1 MTTKQT
7 LTMAVIA
14 AGLMAAPAFAQDK
27 MTDTA
32 KDEVAS
38 EAKSEAETV
47 MKDKMDEFTL
57 KEGVEADREAPEKIM
72 TRTDGEMK
80 VKGEITEMA
89 APEPILIDDAPTEK
103 VMTEKAV
110 ETDKMMDTPVI
121 EAPITTVEIPCPEG
135 TTAQADGTCLVTGD
149 FEE

>member
-38 EAKSEAETV
+38 EAKSDAETV
-47 MKDKMDEFTL
+47 MKDKMDEFSL

-80 VKGEITEMA
+80 VKVEITEMA

>member
-38 EAKSEAETV
+38 EAKSDAETV
-47 MKDKMDEFTL
+47 MKDKMDEFSL

-80 VKGEITEMA
+80 VKVEITEMA

-121 EAPITTVEIPCPEG
+121 EAPVTTVEIPCPEG

>member
-1 MTTKQT
+1 MMTKQT

-27 MTDTA
+27 MTDKA
-32 KDEVAS
+32 KDEIATEV
-38 EAKSEAETV
+38 KSDAETV

-57 KEGVEADREAPEKIM
+57 KEGVEADMEAPEKIM
-72 TRTDGEMK
+72 TRADGEMK

-89 APEPILIDDAPTEK
+89 APEPVLMKETPTEK
-103 VMTEKAV
+103 MMTEKAMK
-110 ETDKMMDTPVI
+110 TDEMMDTPVI
-121 EAPITTVEIPCPEG
+121 DAPVTTVEIPCPEG

-149 FEE
+149 YKE

>member
-27 MTDTA
+27 MTNTA

-121 EAPITTVEIPCPEG
+121 EALITTVEIPCPEG

>member
-38 EAKSEAETV
+38 EAKSDAETV

-57 KEGVEADREAPEKIM
+57 QEGVEADREAPEKIM
-72 TRTDGEMK
+72 TRADGEMK